1 MLTYF
6 VLFSKKLQFFL
17 SSRYQGMFF
26 PNNLLPKQELPTKN
40 NGECSEAPE
49 PIEEQPPR
57 LPKDYLKY
65 SFELLPKSEPWY
77 QTFTRHD
84 TGNVFYT
91 STSDPG

>member
-1 MLTYF
+1 
-6 VLFSKKLQFFL
+6 
-17 SSRYQGMFF
+17 MFF
-26 PNNLLPKQELPTKN
+26 PNLLPKQELLTKN
-40 NGECSEAPE
+40 NGECSETPDLVE
-49 PIEEQPPR
+49 EEQPPR

-84 TGNVFYT
+84 TGNVFYS